1 MLEFLNYMI
10 PFEKKVLDNGLRVLV
25 NSDFNTQLVTVNILY
40 NVGARDEVETKTGFA
55 HLFEHLMFEGSK
67 NIAHFDQ
74 PVEDAGGSSNAF
86 TSNDITNY
94 YITLPA
100 VNIETAFWLESDRM
114 LELDFSQEKLDIQKK
129 VVIEEFKERYLNNP
143 YGDVWHNLRKL
154 CYQKHPYKWPTIG
167 ISTQHV
173 ADASLDYVKSFFY
186 KHYAPN
192 NAILVVSGNI
202 TAEKVFELAQ
212 KWFGD
217 IPTREIETRNL
228 PREDEQRE
236 RRVLKVD
243 SKVPKNM
250 LYMAFPMP
258 GFDQNEYH
266 AVDFLTEVLGYGE
279 SALLFNN
286 LVVKEPIFD
295 DISAYV
301 FGSLDD
307 GLAIISGM
315 PSEGISFEEAEE
327 KVWEQIDKLH
337 KEKIT
342 ELEIARLLNKAET
355 SEAYELDSTQ
365 NKALKLAM
373 FENMGDANNANSIRD
388 RYKAL
393 NADELMR
400 VAQKY
405 FVKTKSNIL
414 QYNAI

>member
-1 MLEFLNYMI
+1 MI
-10 PFEKKVLDNGLRVLV
+10 HFERKVLDNGLRVLV
-25 NSDFNTQLVTVNILY
+25 NTDTTTQLVTVNVLY
-40 NVGARDEVETKTGFA
+40 NVGARDEEEEKTGFA

-67 NIAHFDQ
+67 HIPHFDK

-114 LELDFSQEKLDIQKK
+114 LELDFSQEKLDVQKK

-143 YGDVWHNLRKL
+143 YGDVWHKLRSL
-154 CYQKHPYKWPTIG
+154 CYKKHPYKWPTIG

-173 ADASLDYVKSFFY
+173 ADATLDYVKEFFY
-186 KHYAPN
+186 THYAPN
-192 NAILVVSGNI
+192 NAILVVSGNAS
-202 TAEKVFELAQ
+202 AEQVFELAE
-212 KWFGD
+212 KWFGP
-217 IPTREIETRNL
+217 IPARTIHPRNL
-228 PREDEQRE
+228 PQEDEQTEAR
-236 RRVLKVD
+236 LMKVEA
-243 SKVPKNM
+243 KVPKNM

-258 GFDQNEYH
+258 GFDRDGYH

-279 SALLFNN
+279 SSRLFES
-286 LVVKEPIFD
+286 LVVQQHIFD
-295 DISAYV
+295 DISSYV

-315 PSEGISFEEAEE
+315 PSEGISFEDAES
-327 KVWEQIDKLH
+327 KIWEQLEKLY
-337 KEKIT
+337 T
-342 ELEIARLLNKAET
+342 EQISETEMARLLNKAET

-365 NKALKLAM
+365 NRALKLAM
-373 FENMGDANNANSIRD
+373 FENIGDANRANTMRD

-393 NADELMR
+393 TPEILMET
-400 VAQKY
+400 AKKY
-405 FVKTKSNIL
+405 FVKSKSNVL

>member
-202 TAEKVFELAQ
+202 TAEKVFELVQ